1 MSKMSIRRRWHSE
14 VWTSEVSWWQDVQK
28 TSGDVENLGLVRR
41 DACLKK
47 ERTDGVIDGANNTLD
62 FTILR

>member
-1 MSKMSIRRRWHSE
+1 
-14 VWTSEVSWWQDVQK
+14 VSWWQDVQK